1 MLYVDQGLWERDPPP
16 PSGAPH
22 RATPRGCPGR
32 PGFARYSWRGRPE
45 RGSGKARRRPWR
57 PGPSRCRG
65 RSLGARSPSRSLT
78 RGAADFRGK
87 PEIVICP
94 LVLTDLSWYSLTT
107 IFQDPPMRLKREAVE
122 ALMAEKPAG
131 TTLEEALEVFEVF
144 ASGTL
149 VDEVY
154 VLDDVSGKRI
164 AIAPAALRTK
174 YRKE

>member
-1 MLYVDQGLWERDPPP
+1 
-16 PSGAPH
+16 
-22 RATPRGCPGR
+22 
-32 PGFARYSWRGRPE
+32 
-45 RGSGKARRRPWR
+45 
-57 PGPSRCRG
+57 
-65 RSLGARSPSRSLT
+65 
-78 RGAADFRGK
+78 
-87 PEIVICP
+87 
-94 LVLTDLSWYSLTT
+94 
-107 IFQDPPMRLKREAVE
+107 MRLKRVAVE